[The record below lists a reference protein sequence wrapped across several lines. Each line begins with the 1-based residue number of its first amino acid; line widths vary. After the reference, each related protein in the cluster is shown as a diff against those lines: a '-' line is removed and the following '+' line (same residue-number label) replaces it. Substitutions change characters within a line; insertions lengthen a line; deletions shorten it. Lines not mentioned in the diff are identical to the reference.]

1 VWLACAQML
10 DMPSLTTLG
19 NSDMY
24 TGPLDIVVPA

>member
-1 VWLACAQML
+1 MWLACAKMM

-24 TGPLDIVVPA
+24 TGPLDIVAG